1 MSEIYQFSRSFMAF
15 CYSTSE
21 FSFFFARNLLE
32 FIYLLSSLNAVG
44 RQTKRVPQRDI
55 GIVVYTRIAFF
66 LFYTPA
72 TPDEALIVKYEVIT
86 LRSKAT

>member
-15 CYSTSE
+15 AILRA
-21 FSFFFARNLLE
+21 SFLLFFARNLLE
-32 FIYLLSSLNAVG
+32 FIYLLSSLDAVG

-66 LFYTPA
+66 CFIPLS
-72 TPDEALIVKYEVIT
+72 
-86 LRSKAT
+86 LRTKHLL